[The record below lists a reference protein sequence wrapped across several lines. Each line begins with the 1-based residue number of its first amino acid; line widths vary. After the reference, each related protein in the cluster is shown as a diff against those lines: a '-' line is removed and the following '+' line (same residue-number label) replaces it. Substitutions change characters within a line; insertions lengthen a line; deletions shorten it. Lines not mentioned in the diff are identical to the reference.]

1 MTAGQTPSGAPTDA
15 RARTAV
21 IVEDDPDIR
30 DLLDT
35 VLTQAGFTVQT
46 AATGHDG
53 VEAVR
58 RTDPLVTTLDVSLP
72 DIDGF
77 EVCRRIRAVSD
88 TYVVMLTAR
97 AEEVDALTGMD
108 AGADDY
114 LTKPFR
120 PRELRAR
127 IEALVTKPRG
137 ARVTGTET
145 E

>member
-1 MTAGQTPSGAPTDA
+1 VTAGPTPSAAPSGA

-30 DLLDT
+30 ALLDT
-35 VLTQAGFTVQT
+35 VLSQAGFVTHT
-46 AATGHDG
+46 AATGHEG

-58 RTDPLVTTLDVSLP
+58 RIDPLVTTLDVSLP

-97 AEEVDALTGMD
+97 TDEVDARAGLD

-114 LTKPFR
+114 QTKPFR

-127 IEALVTKPRG
+127 IEALLQEPRR
-137 ARVTGTET
+137 AR
-145 E
+145 